1 MRDDKEKNDKEDLM
15 SKYCQNN
22 TNVIKLI
29 LLKTEFNE
37 EVVKTTK
44 KN

>member
-1 MRDDKEKNDKEDLM
+1 MRDDKEKNDKQDLM
-15 SKYCQNN
+15 SKYCQNS

-29 LLKTEFNE
+29 LLKTEFNK
-37 EVVKTTK
+37 EVVNTTK